1 MQTSPDFVLQAVRI
15 RLLQI
20 DKETRFRTLKERQN
34 EERQRKL
41 EEIKAQALAAQ
52 IFKEQKENE
61 RRRRFDELRTRDD
74 AKRQQ
79 VEERKRAINEAEKD
93 RLEFILRKN
102 QQREQR
108 LETKKKNERSSAVFA
123 FGSSTPRMLD
133 PNDVSASFWGTRRAT
148 SIQNIVTSTNS
159 STLTRRQSERDLD
172 AGNKKRATSATGL
185 ERTGEKSK
193 GTRSRNLDR
202 YNAMTRSVGSAPVI
216 PAGCASGYSGR
227 RRTDLVPTIPS
238 KESISSSRKSLNHS
252 PGRAYSM
259 TRLDQLAKP
268 RRRHDLPSLAETNSF
283 RPLSSSSHSSVTR
296 SMSHLAVSKTA
307 PSPTRRELN
316 KADSRSM
323 QQLTEKPHGLPR
335 TTRATLL
342 REQKLLASSNCSEA
356 SSRPSSSLSQ
366 QSTNSLASSVNV
378 RQRLTTGPRK
388 PRPISIA
395 VTGIS
400 TDAKNDNKPPIPK
413 TRKTITKT
421 TTTAINS
428 DKINRNKAKTP
439 VDSVTKTLK
448 NTTTATV
455 TGKDKLQEETTSN
468 QKSEEHRVPPN
479 KIKPDIVNGEV
490 EFNVPQ
496 NKRDIEVTSEC
507 KLESNNGSI
516 NVELGDGTIKTLE
529 IEKVELNKK
538 ETNDK
543 TVTNTREITE
553 SDKEESTVS
562 EAKTDQLLID
572 VQISKKEDVV
582 ESIKSNSE
590 SKIPES
596 EKPEIQKTPIKKEQT
611 NSVEDQKSLEDEKNR
626 LNISTSQTL
635 SENSLIDQI
644 NMESQENEMTTSMTK
659 VRINTEKEAKA
670 ALAERRRLIR
680 EEAERQAELERL
692 RLEAEAKAELER
704 QQREEEQIRQL
715 IELQR
720 QAEQERLQE
729 AIREAQ
735 KREEEE
741 RLKREE
747 EQKLKLLK
755 EEAERKAKEDAE
767 KQKAELQERLK
778 NEEKEREA
786 RRKRVEAIMLRTRGK
801 NANNT
806 QSTDEKNE
814 NKPAEEMKSNE
825 ENKINGTKIDEQ
837 ENGTTKVA
845 KDIVDNLIPN
855 EIVKNANSVTIESM
869 NTNDSINS
877 NNTWRDNQQYDSL
890 M

>member
-1 MQTSPDFVLQAVRI
+1 MAENGRKILEESKSTV
-15 RLLQI
+15 
-20 DKETRFRTLKERQN
+20 DKEARFRTVKERQN

-61 RRRRFDELRTRDD
+61 RRRRFDELRIRDD
-74 AKRQQ
+74 TKRQQ

-108 LETKKKNERSSAVFA
+108 LDTKKRNERSSAVFA
-123 FGSSTPRMLD
+123 FGSSTPRMLH

-172 AGNKKRATSATGL
+172 VGSKKRATSATGL
-185 ERTGEKSK
+185 ERTGES
-193 GTRSRNLDR
+193 
-202 YNAMTRSVGSAPVI
+202 SAPVM

-227 RRTDLVPTIPS
+227 RRTDLVPTIPA
-238 KESISSSRKSLNHS
+238 KESISSSHKSLNHS

-323 QQLTEKPHGLPR
+323 QQLTEKPLSLPR
-335 TTRATLL
+335 TTRATQL
-342 REQKLLASSNCSEA
+342 REQKLLTSSNCSEA

-366 QSTNSLASSVNV
+366 QSTNSLASSVSV
-378 RQRLTTGPRK
+378 RQRLMPGPRK

-413 TRKTITKT
+413 TRKAITKAT
-421 TTTAINS
+421 TTTISS
-428 DKINRNKAKTP
+428 DKSNKNKAKTP
-439 VDSVTKTLK
+439 VDSVTKT
-448 NTTTATV
+448 TAS
-455 TGKDKLQEETTSN
+455 GKDKFHEETTSN
-468 QKSEEHRVPPN
+468 QKSEENHVPPN
-479 KIKPDIVNGEV
+479 KIKLEIVNGEV
-490 EFNVPQ
+490 ESNVPQ
-496 NKRDIEVTSEC
+496 NKKSDIEVTS
-507 KLESNNGSI
+507 KNQLESNNVII
-516 NVELGDGTIKTLE
+516 NVELEDTIKTLE
-529 IEKVELNKK
+529 LEKVVLNKE
-538 ETNDK
+538 ETIDK
-543 TVTNTREITE
+543 KVTNTGEVTE
-553 SDKEESTVS
+553 PDKNETPVFEGKVGP
-562 EAKTDQLLID
+562 LLID
-572 VQISKKEDVV
+572 VHVTEKENVV
-582 ESIKSNSE
+582 DLVSE
-590 SKIPES
+590 SKTQTLEP
-596 EKPEIQKTPIKKEQT
+596 EKPEVEETPFEKEQT
-611 NSVEDQKSLEDEKNR
+611 NPVKDQKSLEDEKNR
-626 LNISTSQTL
+626 LNTSTSQTI
-635 SENSLIDQI
+635 SENYSLIDSQI

-659 VRINTEKEAKA
+659 IRINTEKEAKA

-814 NKPAEEMKSNE
+814 NKSTDEIKTNDV
-825 ENKINGTKIDEQ
+825 NKIKGTKIEEQ
-837 ENGTTKVA
+837 ENGTTKAA

-855 EIVKNANSVTIESM
+855 EIVKNASSVTIESM

-877 NNTWRDNQQYDSL
+877 NNTWRDNQQYDFSDSL

>member
-1 MQTSPDFVLQAVRI
+1 MAENGRKIMEESKSTV
-15 RLLQI
+15 

-61 RRRRFDELRTRDD
+61 RRRRFDELRSRDD

-185 ERTGEKSK
+185 ERTGES
-193 GTRSRNLDR
+193 
-202 YNAMTRSVGSAPVI
+202 SAPVI

-496 NKRDIEVTSEC
+496 NKRDIEVASEY

-516 NVELGDGTIKTLE
+516 NVGLGDGTIKTLE

-837 ENGTTKVA
+837 ENGTTKVV

>member
-1 MQTSPDFVLQAVRI
+1 MAENGRKIMEESKSTV
-15 RLLQI
+15 

-185 ERTGEKSK
+185 ERTGES
-193 GTRSRNLDR
+193 
-202 YNAMTRSVGSAPVI
+202 SAPVI

-252 PGRAYSM
+252 P
-259 TRLDQLAKP
+259 
-268 RRRHDLPSLAETNSF
+268 
-283 RPLSSSSHSSVTR
+283 
-296 SMSHLAVSKTA
+296 
-307 PSPTRRELN
+307 
-316 KADSRSM
+316 
-323 QQLTEKPHGLPR
+323 
-335 TTRATLL
+335 
-342 REQKLLASSNCSEA
+342 A

-877 NNTWRDNQQYDSL
+877 NNTWRDNQQYGNFMCNNNS
-890 M
+890 

>member
-185 ERTGEKSK
+185 ERTGES
-193 GTRSRNLDR
+193 
-202 YNAMTRSVGSAPVI
+202 SAPVI

-252 PGRAYSM
+252 P
-259 TRLDQLAKP
+259 
-268 RRRHDLPSLAETNSF
+268 
-283 RPLSSSSHSSVTR
+283 
-296 SMSHLAVSKTA
+296 
-307 PSPTRRELN
+307 
-316 KADSRSM
+316 
-323 QQLTEKPHGLPR
+323 
-335 TTRATLL
+335 
-342 REQKLLASSNCSEA
+342 A

-877 NNTWRDNQQYDSL
+877 NNTWRDNQQYGNFMCNNNS
-890 M
+890 

>member
-1 MQTSPDFVLQAVRI
+1 MAENGRKIMEESKSTV
-15 RLLQI
+15 

-61 RRRRFDELRTRDD
+61 RRRRFDELRSRDD

-185 ERTGEKSK
+185 ERTGES
-193 GTRSRNLDR
+193 
-202 YNAMTRSVGSAPVI
+202 SAPVI

-252 PGRAYSM
+252 P
-259 TRLDQLAKP
+259 
-268 RRRHDLPSLAETNSF
+268 
-283 RPLSSSSHSSVTR
+283 
-296 SMSHLAVSKTA
+296 
-307 PSPTRRELN
+307 
-316 KADSRSM
+316 
-323 QQLTEKPHGLPR
+323 
-335 TTRATLL
+335 
-342 REQKLLASSNCSEA
+342 A

-496 NKRDIEVTSEC
+496 NKRDIEVASEY

-516 NVELGDGTIKTLE
+516 NVGLGDGTIKTLE

-837 ENGTTKVA
+837 ENGTTKVV

-877 NNTWRDNQQYDSL
+877 NNTWRDNQQYGNFMCNNNS
-890 M
+890 

>member
-1 MQTSPDFVLQAVRI
+1 MAENGRKIMEESKSTV
-15 RLLQI
+15 

-61 RRRRFDELRTRDD
+61 RRRRFDELRSRDD

-185 ERTGEKSK
+185 ERTGES
-193 GTRSRNLDR
+193 
-202 YNAMTRSVGSAPVI
+202 SAPVI

-252 PGRAYSM
+252 P
-259 TRLDQLAKP
+259 
-268 RRRHDLPSLAETNSF
+268 
-283 RPLSSSSHSSVTR
+283 
-296 SMSHLAVSKTA
+296 
-307 PSPTRRELN
+307 
-316 KADSRSM
+316 
-323 QQLTEKPHGLPR
+323 
-335 TTRATLL
+335 
-342 REQKLLASSNCSEA
+342 A

-496 NKRDIEVTSEC
+496 NKRDIEVASEY

-516 NVELGDGTIKTLE
+516 NVGLGDGTIKTLE

-837 ENGTTKVA
+837 ENGTTKVV

>member
-252 PGRAYSM
+252 P
-259 TRLDQLAKP
+259 
-268 RRRHDLPSLAETNSF
+268 
-283 RPLSSSSHSSVTR
+283 
-296 SMSHLAVSKTA
+296 
-307 PSPTRRELN
+307 
-316 KADSRSM
+316 
-323 QQLTEKPHGLPR
+323 
-335 TTRATLL
+335 
-342 REQKLLASSNCSEA
+342 A

-877 NNTWRDNQQYDSL
+877 NNTWRDNQQYGNFMCNNNS
-890 M
+890 

>member
-1 MQTSPDFVLQAVRI
+1 MAENGRKIMEESKSTV
-15 RLLQI
+15 

-252 PGRAYSM
+252 P
-259 TRLDQLAKP
+259 
-268 RRRHDLPSLAETNSF
+268 
-283 RPLSSSSHSSVTR
+283 
-296 SMSHLAVSKTA
+296 
-307 PSPTRRELN
+307 
-316 KADSRSM
+316 
-323 QQLTEKPHGLPR
+323 
-335 TTRATLL
+335 
-342 REQKLLASSNCSEA
+342 A

-877 NNTWRDNQQYDSL
+877 NNTWRDNQQYGNFMCNNNS
-890 M
+890 

>member
-1 MQTSPDFVLQAVRI
+1 MAENGRKIMEESKSTV
-15 RLLQI
+15 

-185 ERTGEKSK
+185 ERTGES
-193 GTRSRNLDR
+193 
-202 YNAMTRSVGSAPVI
+202 SAPVI

-252 PGRAYSM
+252 P
-259 TRLDQLAKP
+259 
-268 RRRHDLPSLAETNSF
+268 
-283 RPLSSSSHSSVTR
+283 
-296 SMSHLAVSKTA
+296 
-307 PSPTRRELN
+307 
-316 KADSRSM
+316 
-323 QQLTEKPHGLPR
+323 
-335 TTRATLL
+335 
-342 REQKLLASSNCSEA
+342 A